1 MKLEKNYQFFM
12 TSILES
18 IKKYIMM
25 QRSCQ
30 CIWRQRFLTNM
41 EQSNDYLQVIG
52 KISKTK
58 GIGGDIQR
66 ECQAY
71 VVALKVLIK
80 EKILAK

>member
-1 MKLEKNYQFFM
+1 
-12 TSILES
+12 
-18 IKKYIMM
+18 
-25 QRSCQ
+25 
-30 CIWRQRFLTNM
+30 M